1 MTIPQYELKDFWV
14 EPEKLLLWPNNPRLK
29 ISSFDDLKYSPDELC
44 SQDVQDKLWDLM
56 RKEEHNVS
64 EIIDS
69 IESQGYT
76 NLNSI
81 IIKRV
86 GNTEKFIVL
95 EGNRRTTAIRH
106 WLKNSDELS
115 DEISKTL
122 NLIPAKEF
130 VHDGEDDYI
139 QIFQL
144 LAQMHIAGP
153 KPWTPVQQAHMISQT
168 YDGLCKRE
176 GITGEFQYC
185 PRITKECAKTL
196 GQRWNEVK
204 KDLAIYR
211 IYKQLQ
217 SSGFLVEHEHYT
229 KIRMLFDSSH
239 LFKDYMYLD
248 PETFHLSSNGLDR
261 FNDLFIEKDC
271 AVGNPQDF
279 RKLKFLYQKNGAKEL
294 DMLRLTPKELNRL
307 YDRAKEESKEDEALH
322 LMRVGL
328 GALKKIKL
336 SELGCNETEEKE
348 LVQIQRIAK
357 NLLDVV
363 HGIEPS
369 VDEGISGTDGS
380 SGLEQQGIDLEV
392 EESLGRDDLVDPRYD
407 ETFYYKDYDLDTSSM
422 EGNES
427 IQIDLIS
434 DDFDAFLYIFD
445 GDAEEHF
452 LTDDNGGDG
461 QNARIRIINDLH
473 KKYRIRVT
481 SAEPEEIGKF
491 TLMIG

>member
-29 ISSFDDLKYSPDELC
+29 ISSFDDLKYSPEELC

-106 WLKNSDELS
+106 WLKNRDELS

-168 YDGLCKRE
+168 YEGLCKRE
-176 GITGEFQYC
+176 GITGEFKYC

-196 GQRWNEVK
+196 GQKWNEIK

-217 SSGFLVEHEHYT
+217 ASGFLVEHEHYT

-239 LFKDYMYLD
+239 VFKNYIPLD
-248 PETFHLSSNGLDR
+248 PDTFELSSSGLDR
-261 FNDLFIEKDC
+261 FNDLFIEKNC

-279 RKLKFLYQKNGAKEL
+279 RKLKFIYQKNGAKDL
-294 DMLRLTPKELNRL
+294 DLLRITPKELSRI
-307 YDRAKEESKEDEALH
+307 YDRAKEDSKEDESLH

-336 SELGCNETEEKE
+336 AELGCNEVEEKE
-348 LVQIQRIAK
+348 LTEIEKITR
-357 NLLDVV
+357 NLLNVV
-363 HGIEPS
+363 RGLDASDENAN
-369 VDEGISGTDGS
+369 DEGIEEEGI
-380 SGLEQQGIDLEV
+380 QQDGIDLEV
-392 EESLGRDDLVDPRYD
+392 EESLGRDDLIDPRYD
-407 ETFYYKDYDLDTSSM
+407 DTFYYKDYDLDTSSM
-422 EGNES
+422 EAGIP
-427 IQIDLIS
+427 IQIDLLS
-434 DDFDAFLYIFD
+434 DEFDAFLYIFD
-445 GDAEEHF
+445 GEEKEHF
-452 LTDDNGGDG
+452 LSDDNSGDG
-461 QNARIRIINDLH
+461 KNARIQLKNDLA